1 MAFLA
6 IKLSLFD
13 EALENFEKFLSMQP
27 NHSKA
32 HFGAGNALMMKGQLD
47 LALKEYRKSAHLDP
61 SFAFPYLNIANIKM
75 QTKNIPAAI
84 ENFEKALSINSAI
97 PAAHLSLGMVYHQFQ
112 RNNEK
117 ALEHL
122 KESLRLA
129 PKQQRAESTHSL
141 IKELENK
148 QPT

>member
-1 MAFLA
+1 
-6 IKLSLFD
+6 
-13 EALENFEKFLSMQP
+13 MQP

-32 HFGAGNALMMKGQLD
+32 HFGLGNGLMMKGDLD
-47 LALKEYRKSAHLDP
+47 LALAEYRKSAQLDP
-61 SFAFPYLNIANIKM
+61 KFAFPYLNIANIQM

-84 ENFEKALSINSAI
+84 ENFEKALSINPSM

-112 RNNEK
+112 RNKEK
-117 ALEHL
+117 TLEHL

-129 PKQQRAESTHSL
+129 PDQPRAGPIQSL
-141 IKELENK
+141 IQKLENK